1 MTNRDGNTE
10 MTSPAVG
17 ARIAAAI
24 VISIAAACGDDASNT
39 PDAPDAR
46 IDAPPGCTRPDLDA
60 SWLAPFLSDTIA
72 QLAAAPRSTFQE
84 RNAARVFLAG
94 QLAAMGWS
102 AEMQTYPGG
111 INVHATIPPTLPGG
125 QTVVVGAHFDS
136 VPGSPGANDNASG
149 VAVVLAIAR
158 YLREVPCRTA
168 GVTVVLFDEEETGL
182 IGSIAFAQALDPA
195 TVRAVHT
202 IDQVAWD
209 ADGDRRFELELPT
222 PQLET
227 EWLAAAAVVGASL
240 RTTSTA
246 GTDHEPFRARGFAA
260 VGLTEEYV
268 GGDTSPFRHTPGDTA
283 ASIAPYLD
291 YVALASKLTAQVVM
305 EEVAP

>member
-1 MTNRDGNTE
+1 MGNRTADERMKVTTRESTLSHGRAFMLVPLLVAMLVAALPATAHGDPLAKPASAIACEHLTAGNRLYRLRE
-10 MTSPAVG
+10 FEKAVEAYKAG
-17 ARIAAAI
+17 A
-24 VISIAAACGDDASNT
+24 ISE
-39 PDAPDAR
+39 DAPVFHYN
-46 IDAPPGCTRPDLDA
+46 
-60 SWLAPFLSDTIA
+60 LAQCYREL
-72 QLAAAPRSTFQE
+72 
-84 RNAARVFLAG
+84 G
-94 QLAAMGWS
+94 
-102 AEMQTYPGG
+102 
-111 INVHATIPPTLPGG
+111 
-125 QTVVVGAHFDS
+125 
-136 VPGSPGANDNASG
+136 
-149 VAVVLAIAR
+149 R
-158 YLREVPCRTA
+158 Y
-168 GVTVVLFDEEETGL
+168 EE
-182 IGSIAFAQALDPA
+182 ALDPA

-240 RTTSTA
+240 RTTSTS